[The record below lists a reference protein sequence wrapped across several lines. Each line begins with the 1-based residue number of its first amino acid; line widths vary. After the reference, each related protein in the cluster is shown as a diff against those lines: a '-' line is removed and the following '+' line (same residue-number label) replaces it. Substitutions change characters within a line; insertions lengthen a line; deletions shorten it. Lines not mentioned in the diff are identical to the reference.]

1 MASAALFGDSSRTF
15 SQWRKNLP
23 FEQAT
28 SFLLPALM
36 TQEIRKRKAR
46 KPIRRFSELGRS
58 QRLRIIHMLKKT
70 QGLAIG
76 ELAGRLDLSYMGVK
90 QHCEELERQGF
101 LDTRRRPKPIGRP
114 EIVYRL
120 TPKASSFF
128 PAAANPATIKILQ
141 AARQLYGPNAPE
153 KLLVALFREKTKGYA
168 EQLKEGDLKTLATRL
183 AKIRDE
189 EGCLSE
195 FVDGPQ
201 RLILEYHSS
210 IMDLIE
216 AFPLVR
222 RLEKEMFE
230 KVLQTHVERHEERA
244 SGLFLCTF
252 VLG

>member
-28 SFLLPALM
+28 SLLLPALM

-76 ELAGRLDLSYMGVK
+76 ELASRLDLSYMGVK

-216 AFPLVR
+216 VFPLVR

-230 KVLQTHVERHEERA
+230 KLLQTHVERHEERA

>member
-1 MASAALFGDSSRTF
+1 MADKSAVRT
-15 SQWRKNLP
+15 SDDL
-23 FEQAT
+23 
-28 SFLLPALM
+28 LLPALM

-76 ELAGRLDLSYMGVK
+76 ELASRLDLSYMGVK

>member
-1 MASAALFGDSSRTF
+1 MAEKSDVRT
-15 SQWRKNLP
+15 SDQL
-23 FEQAT
+23 
-28 SFLLPALM
+28 LLPALM
-36 TQEIRKRKAR
+36 TEEIRKRKAR

-76 ELAGRLDLSYMGVK
+76 ELASRLDLSYMGVK

-216 AFPLVR
+216 VFPLVR

-230 KVLQTHVERHEERA
+230 KLLQTHVERHEERA

>member
-1 MASAALFGDSSRTF
+1 MASAASFEDSSRAF
-15 SQWRKNLP
+15 SMAEKFAVR
-23 FEQAT
+23 T
-28 SFLLPALM
+28 SDQLLLSALM
-36 TQEIRKRKAR
+36 TEQTRKRKAR
-46 KPIRRFSELGRS
+46 KPTRRFSELGRS

-120 TPKASSFF
+120 TSKASSFF

-153 KLLVALFREKTKGYA
+153 KLLVALFREKTKSYA
-168 EQLKEGDLKTLATRL
+168 ERLKEGDLKTRAARL

-195 FVDGPQ
+195 LVDGPQ
-201 RLILEYHSS
+201 LLILEYHSS
-210 IMDLIE
+210 VMDLIE

-230 KVLQTHVERHEERA
+230 RLLQTHVERHEERA

>member
-1 MASAALFGDSSRTF
+1 VASAALFGDSSRTF

-28 SFLLPALM
+28 SLLLPALM

>member
-1 MASAALFGDSSRTF
+1 MAEKSAVRT
-15 SQWRKNLP
+15 SDQL
-23 FEQAT
+23 
-28 SFLLPALM
+28 LLPALM

-76 ELAGRLDLSYMGVK
+76 ELASRLELSYMGVK

-120 TPKASSFF
+120 TSKASSFF

-216 AFPLVR
+216 TFPLVR

-230 KVLQTHVERHEERA
+230 KLLQTHVERHEERA

>member
-1 MASAALFGDSSRTF
+1 
-15 SQWRKNLP
+15 
-23 FEQAT
+23 
-28 SFLLPALM
+28 M
-36 TQEIRKRKAR
+36 TQEIRKRRAR

-58 QRLRIIHMLKKT
+58 QRLRIIHILKKT

-76 ELAGRLDLSYMGVK
+76 ELATRLNLSYMGVK
-90 QHCEELERQGF
+90 QHCEELERQGL

-120 TPKASSFF
+120 TEKASSFF
-128 PAAANPATIKILQ
+128 PAAANAATIKILQ

-168 EQLKEGDLKTLATRL
+168 EQLKDGDLKTRAARL

-201 RLILEYHSS
+201 LLILEYHSS
-210 IMDLIE
+210 IMDLID

-230 KVLQTHVERHEERA
+230 RLLQANVERHEEKA

-252 VLG
+252 LIS

>member
-1 MASAALFGDSSRTF
+1 
-15 SQWRKNLP
+15 
-23 FEQAT
+23 
-28 SFLLPALM
+28 M
-36 TQEIRKRKAR
+36 TEPTRKRKAR
-46 KPIRRFSELGRS
+46 KPVRRFSELGRS
-58 QRLRIIHMLKKT
+58 QRLRIIHLLKKT

-76 ELAGRLDLSYMGVK
+76 ELASRLDLSYMGVK

-120 TPKASSFF
+120 TAKASSFF
-128 PAAANPATIKILQ
+128 PSAANPATIKILQ

-153 KLLVALFREKTKGYA
+153 KLLIALFREKTKWYA
-168 EQLKEGDLKTLATRL
+168 ERLKEGDLKTQAARL

-189 EGCLSE
+189 EGSLSE

-201 RLILEYHSS
+201 LLILEYHSS

-230 KVLQTHVERHEERA
+230 RLLQTHVERHEERA

-252 VLG
+252 VIG

>member
-1 MASAALFGDSSRTF
+1 MASAALFGDSFTYFFSMAEKSAVRT
-15 SQWRKNLP
+15 SDQ
-23 FEQAT
+23 
-28 SFLLPALM
+28 LLALM

-76 ELAGRLDLSYMGVK
+76 ELASRLDLSYMGVK

-183 AKIRDE
+183 AKIRNE

-230 KVLQTHVERHEERA
+230 KLLQIHVERHEERA

>member
-1 MASAALFGDSSRTF
+1 MAEKSAVRT
-15 SQWRKNLP
+15 SDQL
-23 FEQAT
+23 
-28 SFLLPALM
+28 LLPALM
-36 TQEIRKRKAR
+36 TEEIRKRKAR

-76 ELAGRLDLSYMGVK
+76 ELASRLDLSYMGVK

-216 AFPLVR
+216 VFPLVR

-230 KVLQTHVERHEERA
+230 KLLQTHVERHEERA

>member
-1 MASAALFGDSSRTF
+1 MS
-15 SQWRKNLP
+15 
-23 FEQAT
+23 
-28 SFLLPALM
+28 
-36 TQEIRKRKAR
+36 QEIRKRKAR
-46 KPIRRFSELGRS
+46 KPTRRFSELGRS

-128 PAAANPATIKILQ
+128 PTAANPATIKILQ

-153 KLLVALFREKTKGYA
+153 KLLVALFREKTKAYA
-168 EQLKEGDLKTLATRL
+168 ERLKEGDLRTRAARL
-183 AKIRDE
+183 AEIRAE

-195 FVDGPQ
+195 FIEAPQ
-201 RLILEYHSS
+201 LLILEYHSS

-230 KVLQTHVERHEERA
+230 KLLQTHVERHEEKA
-244 SGLFLCTF
+244 SGLFLCTY

>member
-28 SFLLPALM
+28 SLLLPALM

>member
-1 MASAALFGDSSRTF
+1 MAEKSAVRT
-15 SQWRKNLP
+15 SDQL
-23 FEQAT
+23 
-28 SFLLPALM
+28 LLPALM
-36 TQEIRKRKAR
+36 TEEIRKRKAR

-76 ELAGRLDLSYMGVK
+76 ELASRLDLSYMGVK

-183 AKIRDE
+183 AKIRNE

-216 AFPLVR
+216 VFPLVR

-230 KVLQTHVERHEERA
+230 KLLQTHVERHEERA

>member
-1 MASAALFGDSSRTF
+1 MNQQL
-15 SQWRKNLP
+15 
-23 FEQAT
+23 
-28 SFLLPALM
+28 
-36 TQEIRKRKAR
+36 RKRKSR
-46 KPIRRFSELGRS
+46 KSRFSEVGRS
-58 QRLRIIHMLKKT
+58 QRLRIVHLLKKT

-76 ELAGRLDLSYMGVK
+76 ELASRLDLSYMGVK

-101 LDTRRRPKPIGRP
+101 LDTKRRPKPVGRP
-114 EIVYRL
+114 EKVYRL
-120 TPKASSFF
+120 TPKASTFF
-128 PAAANPATIKILQ
+128 PSAANPATIKILQ

-153 KLLVALFREKTKGYA
+153 KLLVALFRDKTKGYA
-168 EQLKEGDLKTLATRL
+168 ERLKEGDLKSRAARL
-183 AKIRDE
+183 ARIRDE

-201 RLILEYHSS
+201 PLIHEYHSS

-230 KVLQTHVERHEERA
+230 KLLQTHVERHEEKA

-252 VLG
+252 VLS

>member
-1 MASAALFGDSSRTF
+1 MASAALFGHSSRTF
-15 SQWRKNLP
+15 SMAEKSAVRANDQL
-23 FEQAT
+23 
-28 SFLLPALM
+28 LLPALM

-46 KPIRRFSELGRS
+46 KPFRRFSELGRS

-76 ELAGRLDLSYMGVK
+76 ELASRLDLSYMGVK

-168 EQLKEGDLKTLATRL
+168 ERLKEGDLKTLATRL
-183 AKIRDE
+183 AKIRNE

-230 KVLQTHVERHEERA
+230 RLLQIHVERHEERA

>member
-28 SFLLPALM
+28 SLLLPALM

-76 ELAGRLDLSYMGVK
+76 ELASRLGLSYMGVK

>member
-28 SFLLPALM
+28 SLLLPALM

-76 ELAGRLDLSYMGVK
+76 ELASRLDLSYMGVK

-128 PAAANPATIKILQ
+128 PAAANPATIKVLQ

-201 RLILEYHSS
+201 QLILEYHSS

-230 KVLQTHVERHEERA
+230 KLLQTHVERHEERA

>member
-120 TPKASSFF
+120 TPKPRIPLRSRSYRLPVSSTVQMRPRNFWS
-128 PAAANPATIKILQ
+128 PCSGRRPKDT
-141 AARQLYGPNAPE
+141 P
-153 KLLVALFREKTKGYA
+153 
-168 EQLKEGDLKTLATRL
+168 
-183 AKIRDE
+183 
-189 EGCLSE
+189 
-195 FVDGPQ
+195 
-201 RLILEYHSS
+201 SS
-210 IMDLIE
+210 L
-216 AFPLVR
+216 R
-222 RLEKEMFE
+222 
-230 KVLQTHVERHEERA
+230 KVI
-244 SGLFLCTF
+244 
-252 VLG
+252 

>member
-1 MASAALFGDSSRTF
+1 MAEKSAVRT
-15 SQWRKNLP
+15 SDQL
-23 FEQAT
+23 
-28 SFLLPALM
+28 LLPALM

-76 ELAGRLDLSYMGVK
+76 ELASRLDLSYMGVK

-183 AKIRDE
+183 AKIRNE

-230 KVLQTHVERHEERA
+230 KLLQIHVERHEERA

>member
-1 MASAALFGDSSRTF
+1 MADKSAVRT
-15 SQWRKNLP
+15 SDDL
-23 FEQAT
+23 
-28 SFLLPALM
+28 LLPALM

-76 ELAGRLDLSYMGVK
+76 ELANRLDLSYMGVK

>member
-1 MASAALFGDSSRTF
+1 MAEKSAVRT
-15 SQWRKNLP
+15 SDQL
-23 FEQAT
+23 
-28 SFLLPALM
+28 LLPALM
-36 TQEIRKRKAR
+36 TEEIRKRKAR

-76 ELAGRLDLSYMGVK
+76 ELASRLGLSYMGVK

-216 AFPLVR
+216 VFPLVR

-230 KVLQTHVERHEERA
+230 KLLQTHVERHEERA

>member
-1 MASAALFGDSSRTF
+1 MASAASFEDFFTYFLNGGKICRSSD
-15 SQWRKNLP
+15 Q
-23 FEQAT
+23 
-28 SFLLPALM
+28 FLLSAFM
-36 TQEIRKRKAR
+36 TEQTRKRKAR

-76 ELAGRLDLSYMGVK
+76 ELASRLDLSYMGVK

-120 TPKASSFF
+120 TAKASSFF

-153 KLLVALFREKTKGYA
+153 KLLVALFRETTKWYA
-168 EQLKEGDLKTLATRL
+168 ERLKEGDLKTRAGRL

-201 RLILEYHSS
+201 LLILEYHSS

-230 KVLQTHVERHEERA
+230 RLLQTHVERHEERA

>member
-28 SFLLPALM
+28 SLLLPALM
-36 TQEIRKRKAR
+36 TQEIRKRKPR

-76 ELAGRLDLSYMGVK
+76 ELASRLDLSYMGVK

-120 TPKASSFF
+120 TPKAASFF

-230 KVLQTHVERHEERA
+230 KLLQTHVERHEERA

>member
-76 ELAGRLDLSYMGVK
+76 ELASRLDLSYMGVK

-114 EIVYRL
+114 EIVYPL

-128 PAAANPATIKILQ
+128 PPAANPATIKFLQ
-141 AARQLYGPNAPE
+141 APSQLSCPTAPHQHP
-153 KLLVALFREKTKGYA
+153 AGFFRVT
-168 EQLKEGDLKTLATRL
+168 T
-183 AKIRDE
+183 
-189 EGCLSE
+189 
-195 FVDGPQ
+195 
-201 RLILEYHSS
+201 
-210 IMDLIE
+210 
-216 AFPLVR
+216 
-222 RLEKEMFE
+222 
-230 KVLQTHVERHEERA
+230 
-244 SGLFLCTF
+244 
-252 VLG
+252 

>member
-1 MASAALFGDSSRTF
+1 MADKSAVRT
-15 SQWRKNLP
+15 SDDL
-23 FEQAT
+23 
-28 SFLLPALM
+28 LLPALM

-76 ELAGRLDLSYMGVK
+76 ELASRLDLSYMGVK

-168 EQLKEGDLKTLATRL
+168 EQLKEGDLKTQATRL

-230 KVLQTHVERHEERA
+230 KLLQIHVERHEERA

>member
-1 MASAALFGDSSRTF
+1 MAEKSAVRT
-15 SQWRKNLP
+15 SDQL
-23 FEQAT
+23 
-28 SFLLPALM
+28 LLPALM

-46 KPIRRFSELGRS
+46 KPFRRFSELGRS

-76 ELAGRLDLSYMGVK
+76 ELASRLDLSYMGVK

-141 AARQLYGPNAPE
+141 AARQLYGPNAPD

>member
-1 MASAALFGDSSRTF
+1 MASAALFGEFFTYFFSMAEQSAVRSSD
-15 SQWRKNLP
+15 QL
-23 FEQAT
+23 
-28 SFLLPALM
+28 LLPALM

-76 ELAGRLDLSYMGVK
+76 ELASRLDLSYMGVK

-168 EQLKEGDLKTLATRL
+168 EQLKEGDLKTQATRL

-230 KVLQTHVERHEERA
+230 KLLQTHVERHEERA

>member
-1 MASAALFGDSSRTF
+1 MS
-15 SQWRKNLP
+15 
-23 FEQAT
+23 
-28 SFLLPALM
+28 
-36 TQEIRKRKAR
+36 QEIRKRKAR
-46 KPIRRFSELGRS
+46 KPARRISELGRS

-76 ELAGRLDLSYMGVK
+76 ELASRLELSYMGVK
-90 QHCEELERQGF
+90 QHCEGLERQGF

-120 TPKASSFF
+120 TPKAASFF

-153 KLLVALFREKTKGYA
+153 KLLIALFREKTKAYA
-168 EQLKEGDLKTLATRL
+168 ERLKEGDLRTRAARL
-183 AKIRDE
+183 AKIREE

-201 RLILEYHSS
+201 PLILEYHSA

-230 KVLQTHVERHEERA
+230 KLLQTQVERHEEKA

-252 VLG
+252 VLT

>member
-1 MASAALFGDSSRTF
+1 MAEKSAVRT
-15 SQWRKNLP
+15 SDQL
-23 FEQAT
+23 
-28 SFLLPALM
+28 LLPALM
-36 TQEIRKRKAR
+36 TEEIRKRKAR

-76 ELAGRLDLSYMGVK
+76 ELASRLDLSYMGVK

-216 AFPLVR
+216 VFPLVR

>member
-1 MASAALFGDSSRTF
+1 MAEKSAVRT
-15 SQWRKNLP
+15 SDQL
-23 FEQAT
+23 
-28 SFLLPALM
+28 LLPALM
-36 TQEIRKRKAR
+36 TEEIRKRKPR

-76 ELAGRLDLSYMGVK
+76 ELASRLDLSYMGVK

-216 AFPLVR
+216 VFPLVR

-230 KVLQTHVERHEERA
+230 KLLQTHVERHEERA

>member
-1 MASAALFGDSSRTF
+1 MAEKSAVRVSE
-15 SQWRKNLP
+15 QLP
-23 FEQAT
+23 L
-28 SFLLPALM
+28 SALM
-36 TQEIRKRKAR
+36 TEEIRKRKAR

-76 ELAGRLDLSYMGVK
+76 ELASRLDLSYMGVK

-101 LDTRRRPKPIGRP
+101 LDTRRKPKPIGRP

-120 TPKASSFF
+120 TAKASSFF

-153 KLLVALFREKTKGYA
+153 KLLVALFREMAKGYA
-168 EQLKEGDLKTLATRL
+168 ERLKEGDLKARAARL
-183 AKIRDE
+183 AKLRDE

-201 RLILEYHSS
+201 PLILEYHSS

-230 KVLQTHVERHEERA
+230 RLLQIHVERHEERA

>member
-28 SFLLPALM
+28 SLLLPALM

-76 ELAGRLDLSYMGVK
+76 ELASRLDLSYMGVK

-128 PAAANPATIKILQ
+128 PAAANPATIKVLQ

-153 KLLVALFREKTKGYA
+153 KLLVAVFREKTKGYA

-230 KVLQTHVERHEERA
+230 KLLQTHVERHEERA

>member
-1 MASAALFGDSSRTF
+1 MAEKSAVRT
-15 SQWRKNLP
+15 SDDL
-23 FEQAT
+23 
-28 SFLLPALM
+28 LLPALM

-76 ELAGRLDLSYMGVK
+76 ELASRLDLSYMGVK

-141 AARQLYGPNAPE
+141 AARQLYGPNAPD

-230 KVLQTHVERHEERA
+230 KLLQIHVERHEERA

>member
-1 MASAALFGDSSRTF
+1 LEILDVLFSMAEKSAVGASD
-15 SQWRKNLP
+15 Q
-23 FEQAT
+23 
-28 SFLLPALM
+28 LLLSALM
-36 TQEIRKRKAR
+36 TEEIRKRKAR

-76 ELAGRLDLSYMGVK
+76 ELASRLDLSYMGVK

-120 TPKASSFF
+120 TAKASSFF

-153 KLLVALFREKTKGYA
+153 KLLVALFREKAKGYA
-168 EQLKEGDLKTLATRL
+168 ERLKEGGDLKTRAARL
-183 AKIRDE
+183 AKLRDE
-189 EGCLSE
+189 EGCLCE

-201 RLILEYHSS
+201 PLILEYHSS

-230 KVLQTHVERHEERA
+230 RLLQTHVERHEERA

>member
-1 MASAALFGDSSRTF
+1 MAEKSAVRT
-15 SQWRKNLP
+15 SDDL
-23 FEQAT
+23 
-28 SFLLPALM
+28 LLPALM

-76 ELAGRLDLSYMGVK
+76 ELASRLDLSYMGVK

>member
-1 MASAALFGDSSRTF
+1 MAEKSAVRT
-15 SQWRKNLP
+15 SDQL
-23 FEQAT
+23 
-28 SFLLPALM
+28 LLPALM
-36 TQEIRKRKAR
+36 TQEIRKRRAR

-76 ELAGRLDLSYMGVK
+76 ELASRLELSYMGVK

-230 KVLQTHVERHEERA
+230 KLLQTHVERHEERA